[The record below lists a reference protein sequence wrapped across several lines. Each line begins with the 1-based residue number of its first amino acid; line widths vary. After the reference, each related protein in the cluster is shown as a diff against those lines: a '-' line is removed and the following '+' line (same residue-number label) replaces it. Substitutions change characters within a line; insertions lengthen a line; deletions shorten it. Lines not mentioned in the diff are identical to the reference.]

1 LQFIV
6 DTLIVN
12 FFELKQKVLSKKMGK
27 GVAIT
32 CMEEVLVHGEYSI
45 EVTPHMDPISYG
57 K

>member
-1 LQFIV
+1 
-6 DTLIVN
+6 
-12 FFELKQKVLSKKMGK
+12 MGK